1 MSQLAAV
8 GSYNGVRLLD
18 PGAIVPPREKEL
30 EALGLVHTGK
40 NPSERAENRGKLRV
54 GKKKPGV
61 EVREC
66 SKPRK

>member
-18 PGAIVPPREKEL
+18 PGAIVPLREKDFEV
-30 EALGLVHTGK
+30 LGLAHTGK
-40 NPSERAENRGKLRV
+40 NPSERAENRRKLRV
-54 GKKKPGV
+54 GKKNPGV
-61 EVREC
+61 GAREC

>member
-18 PGAIVPPREKEL
+18 PGAIVPPREKDF
-30 EALGLVHTGK
+30 EALGLAHTGK
-40 NPSERAENRGKLRV
+40 NPSERTGNRGKLRA
-54 GKKKPGV
+54 GERKPGV
-61 EVREC
+61 GAREC